1 MSNEQPERTRTFSWQ
16 DPMIGAKAAQTMS
29 GLAYLQAMGRGELP
43 IPPIMAMM
51 NIDGIEAEAGK
62 VTFSITPAEYHYNP
76 IGVVH
81 GGLAAT
87 LCDSAMACAI
97 HSTLPVGDG

>member
-1 MSNEQPERTRTFSWQ
+1 MNNPSAHAPFSWQ

>member
-1 MSNEQPERTRTFSWQ
+1 MNNPSAHAPFPGKI
-16 DPMIGAKAAQTMS
+16 PMIGAKAAQTMS

-51 NIDGIEAEAGK
+51 NIGGIEAEAGK

>member
-1 MSNEQPERTRTFSWQ
+1 MNNPSAHAPFPGKI
-16 DPMIGAKAAQTMS
+16 PMIGAKAAQTMS